1 MKAGSAISRKLLV
14 ATNNAGKFNEYGV
27 LLKGIPFE
35 IFSLTDV
42 GIDADVEE
50 TGNTFEQNAAAKAT
64 TYCAMSGLL
73 TLADD
78 SGLEVDALGGEPG
91 VMSAR
96 YAGPRASDED
106 RVNYLLSKM
115 AGVPWEKR
123 TARFVCVIAV
133 ATPHREVK
141 LCSGICDGYIA
152 FKAKGTNG
160 FGYDPVFY
168 FPELDRT
175 MAELTPQQKNGV
187 SHRGRAAQEARKL
200 LRYISP

>member
-1 MKAGSAISRKLLV
+1 MKAGSAISKKLLV
-14 ATNNAGKFNEYGV
+14 ATKNKGKLKEYGV
-27 LLKGIPFE
+27 LLKGIPFQ
-35 IFSLTDV
+35 IVSLADV

-50 TGNTFEQNAAAKAT
+50 TGNTFEQNASIKASS
-64 TYCAMSGLL
+64 YCAMSGLI

-96 YAGPRASDED
+96 YAGPLASDED
-106 RVNYLLSKM
+106 RVDYLLSKM

-123 TARFVCVIAV
+123 TARFVCVIAI
-133 ATPHREVK
+133 ATPYREVK
-141 LCSGICDGYIA
+141 LCSGICDGYITLE
-152 FKAKGTNG
+152 AKGTNG
-160 FGYDPVFY
+160 FGYDPIFY

-175 MAELTPQQKNGV
+175 MGELTPQEKNGV

-200 LRYISP
+200 LK

>member
-1 MKAGSAISRKLLV
+1 MKAGSAISKKLLV
-14 ATNNAGKFNEYGV
+14 ATNNKGKLKEYGV

-35 IFSLTDV
+35 IVSLADV
-42 GIDADVEE
+42 GIDTDVEE
-50 TGNTFEQNAAAKAT
+50 TGNTFEQNATIKASS
-64 TYCAMSGLL
+64 YCAMSGLL

-96 YAGPRASDED
+96 YAGPQASDDD

-115 AGVPWEKR
+115 ADVPWEKR
-123 TARFVCVIAV
+123 TARFVCVIAI
-133 ATPHREVK
+133 ATPQRDIS
-141 LCSGICDGYIA
+141 LCSGICDGYITYEP
-152 FKAKGTNG
+152 KGANG

-175 MAELTPQQKNGV
+175 MAELTPREKNEV

-200 LRYISP
+200 LK

>member
-1 MKAGSAISRKLLV
+1 MKAGSAISNKLLV
-14 ATNNAGKFNEYGV
+14 ATNNKGKLEEYGV

-35 IFSLTDV
+35 IVSLADV
-42 GIDADVEE
+42 GVDADVEE
-50 TGNTFEQNAAAKAT
+50 TGNTSEQNAVIKAT
-64 TYCAMSGLL
+64 SYCSMSGLI

-78 SGLEVDALGGEPG
+78 SGLEVDALCGEPG

-96 YAGPRASDED
+96 YAGPQASDED

-115 AGVPWEKR
+115 SGVPWEKR
-123 TARFVCVIAV
+123 TARFVCIIAI
-133 ATPHREVK
+133 ATPQQDVK
-141 LCSGICDGYIA
+141 LCHGACDGYIT

-160 FGYDPVFY
+160 FGYDPIFY

-187 SHRGRAAQEARKL
+187 SHRGRAAQDARKL
-200 LRYISP
+200 LK

>member
-1 MKAGSAISRKLLV
+1 MISLCCLYANHPDFDRFLLRFERAQAGDDPSGKVIA
-14 ATNNAGKFNEYGV
+14 AYHGADWYAGE
-27 LLKGIPFE
+27 
-35 IFSLTDV
+35 
-42 GIDADVEE
+42 
-50 TGNTFEQNAAAKAT
+50 
-64 TYCAMSGLL
+64 
-73 TLADD
+73 
-78 SGLEVDALGGEPG
+78 
-91 VMSAR
+91 R